1 MPRILW
7 LLPTL
12 VVLIQATPPF
22 PFGGGVSQVYE
33 TTDTLPLPNLGNIVA
48 HDPNIVQSNGYYY
61 LFKGDPHIP
70 FFKAAN
76 MSGPWEL
83 VGHVFNQASIIQHK
97 GSRKR
102 PWAPT
107 TIEHNGTFYCYYT
120 LSTHGSRDSAI
131 GVATTTTLDGSAWTD
146 HGAVIETD
154 GGKDSLVYPFNITN
168 AIDPSFITDQTTG
181 ESYLNW
187 GSFWNDIWQLPLSAD
202 LLSVKNRTDPD
213 AVQLSFIPH
222 KKSKPEEGSWMSY
235 HDPYY
240 YVTASGLAGRET
252 CEGPFVDK
260 DNNLLLD
267 GGGTIVYASN
277 HGKVYA
283 PGGVG
288 VVSGMNASTSDILY
302 FHYLNTSIGFTD
314 EVCMPETWNR
324 MGGELTTFP
333 GCPYGLALSQL
344 YRRLAG
350 RSPNGRQ
357 QQREVVALPTSLV
370 LLDDVDEY
378 VESARGFEMW
388 SC

>member
-1 MPRILW
+1 LQDALILVSHILQGCPFPPILAGLGFMYIPRSMLHILW
-7 LLPTL
+7 LLATF
-12 VVLIQATPPF
+12 VGLIRAAPPF
-22 PFGGGVSQVYE
+22 PFGGEVSQVYE

-48 HDPNIVQSNGYYY
+48 HDPNVVQSNGYYY
-61 LFKGDPHIP
+61 LFKGDPHLP

-83 VGHVFNQASIIQHK
+83 VGHVFDKASIIQHK

-154 GGKDSLVYPFNITN
+154 GGKDSDVYPFNITN
-168 AIDPSFITDQTTG
+168 AIDASFITDQTTG
-181 ESYLNW
+181 QSYLNW
-187 GSFWNDIWQLPLSAD
+187 GSFWRDIWQLPLSAD
-202 LLSVKNRTDPD
+202 LLSVKNPIDPD

-222 KKSKPEEGSWMSY
+222 ESSQPEEGSWMSY

-240 YVTASGLAGRET
+240 YVWFSHGKCCRFEKGFPARGEEYSIRVGRSRNVR
-252 CEGPFVDK
+252 GPFVDK

-267 GGGTIVYASN
+267 GGGTVVYASN
-277 HGKVYA
+277 NGKVYA

-288 VVSGMNASTSDILY
+288 VLPGINASTSDILY
-302 FHYLNTSIGFTD
+302 FHYLNTSVGFTD
-314 EVCMPETWNR
+314 QVCIPKTWDR
-324 MGGELTTFP
+324 
-333 GCPYGLALSQL
+333 
-344 YRRLAG
+344 
-350 RSPNGRQ
+350 
-357 QQREVVALPTSLV
+357 
-370 LLDDVDEY
+370 
-378 VESARGFEMW
+378 
-388 SC
+388 